1 MNIVEV
7 AQKSGQLM
15 GRQLGHLFPP
25 EIQQASSP
33 SLQDCQTKEETG
45 GYGRGKNCLGKK
57 KRLYIVKN
65 DSKDKKRL
73 PDQ

>member
-33 SLQDCQTKEETG
+33 SLQDCQTKKETG
-45 GYGRGKNCLGKK
+45 RYGRGKDCLGKK
-57 KRLYIVKN
+57 KIFLSVKG
-65 DSKDKKRL
+65 L
-73 PDQ
+73 PDPS